1 MIVIGATHPLVA
13 VMATPEVVAALA
25 ALGIAICG
33 VVTMQLK
40 ALSARLKNRIDA
52 VHETAEAAR
61 EQVTNHHGTNLRDD
75 LDQLSRQVRE
85 GMTAIQAA
93 QNRADARAEREHD
106 ERVAEVRMLRE
117 DMGRIR
123 EDMGRIREDLS
134 EQRAALY
141 DCPLH

>member
-1 MIVIGATHPLVA
+1 MIMIDATHPLVA
-13 VMATPEVVAALA
+13 VMATPEVVTALA

-75 LDQLSRQVRE
+75 LDYLSRQVRE

-117 DMGRIR
+117 
-123 EDMGRIREDLS
+123 EMGRIREDLS
-134 EQRAALY
+134 VQRAALD
-141 DCPLH
+141 DCPRH

>member
-1 MIVIGATHPLVA
+1 MTMIGATHPLVA

-75 LDQLSRQVRE
+75 LDQLSRQLRE
-85 GMTAIQAA
+85 GMTAIQAS

-117 DMGRIR
+117 EMW
-123 EDMGRIREDLS
+123 RIREDLS
-134 EQRAALY
+134 AQRAALD
-141 DCPLH
+141 DCPRH

>member
-1 MIVIGATHPLVA
+1 MIMIGATHPLVA

-85 GMTAIQAA
+85 GMTAIHVA
-93 QNRADARAEREHD
+93 QNRSDARAEREHD

-117 DMGRIR
+117 EMWRIR
-123 EDMGRIREDLS
+123 DDIS
-134 EQRAALY
+134 AQRAVLD
-141 DCPLH
+141 DCPRH

>member
-1 MIVIGATHPLVA
+1 MIGATHPLVA

-61 EQVTNHHGTNLRDD
+61 EQVTNHHGTTLRDD

-117 DMGRIR
+117 
-123 EDMGRIREDLS
+123 EMGRIREDLS
-134 EQRAALY
+134 AQRAALD
-141 DCPLH
+141 DCPRH

>member
-1 MIVIGATHPLVA
+1 
-13 VMATPEVVAALA
+13 MATPEVVAALA

-40 ALSARLKNRIDA
+40 ALAARLKNRIDA

-61 EQVTNHHGTNLRDD
+61 EQVTNNHGTNLRDD

-117 DMGRIR
+117 
-123 EDMGRIREDLS
+123 EMGRIREDLS
-134 EQRAALY
+134 AQRAALD
-141 DCPLH
+141 DCPRH